1 MPDASSSRCGRAASA
16 RRSSSEII
24 QRLKEHIDDI
34 PGMTVYFQPVQDI
47 QISTRVSRAQYQY
60 TLVGTDAAEVTLWS
74 EKLVDAL
81 RENHTLRDVS
91 SEAQEG
97 GLRAFIN
104 VDREKA
110 GRLGVSMQVI
120 NDTLNDAFG
129 QRQISTI
136 YGQANQYRVILEA
149 APQYQR
155 DPSALHEDLRAGEHA
170 EPAALD
176 LERAECAAA
185 QQFRA
190 GRFEHAGA
198 A

>member
-1 MPDASSSRCGRAASA
+1 M
-16 RRSSSEII
+16 
-24 QRLKEHIDDI
+24 
-34 PGMTVYFQPVQDI
+34 
-47 QISTRVSRAQYQY
+47 SRAQYQY
-60 TLVGTDAAEVTLWS
+60 TLVGTDAAEVISWS
-74 EKLVDAL
+74 EKLAAEL
-81 RENHTLRDVS
+81 RRNPTLRDVS

-110 GRLGVSMQVI
+110 GRLGISMQVI

-155 DPSALHEDLRAGEHA
+155 DPSALTKIYVPANIPSQPLATSSAQNIQPLSTFVPGARA
-170 EPAALD
+170 
-176 LERAECAAA
+176 RRC
-185 QQFRA
+185 R
-190 GRFEHAGA
+190 
-198 A
+198 